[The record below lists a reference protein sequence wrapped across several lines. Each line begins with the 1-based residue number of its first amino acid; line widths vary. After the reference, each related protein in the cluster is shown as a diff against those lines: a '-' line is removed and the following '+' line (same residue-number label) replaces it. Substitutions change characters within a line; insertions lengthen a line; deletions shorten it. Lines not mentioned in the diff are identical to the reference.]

1 MSFRLKW
8 TPALV
13 AGLLIALFFG
23 LAFFMRVYFP
33 YDKVF
38 GDGWIKFTSN
48 DAYYQ
53 LRIIDNMAQNFP
65 HITAFDPYLILP
77 GGGTYGGVHFLNW
90 LVAFLAWVAGGGS
103 PTQHTVDMVGM
114 YLPAVLAAL
123 TVIPVYF
130 IGKAL
135 INRWAGVIAAG
146 MVSIFPGEYM
156 GRTILGGLDKPAAEV
171 FFTTL
176 AIMFII
182 YAIKTSWQNQL
193 SWSHVLKRDW
203 KALLK
208 PLIFSLLGGL
218 FLGIYLITWEGA
230 LLFVVIIVIYLII
243 QFIID
248 RFKGQSGFYLG
259 FSGFF
264 IFLVAFIVFQPVAG
278 GDFHTIALITAM
290 LLPPALAFIAY
301 LVARFKLKAYFYPVI
316 LAVLAVVFLLVFHA
330 VKPAMLDTMY
340 TQFTYLVPVGA
351 TGSTTIEAQRFLAP
365 SGEFTTDL
373 GWGNFTTS
381 FFLIPWIPIP
391 GLAFIALFFVVWF
404 FTKQQANG
412 HANLLL
418 RIGNLVILAL
428 AIGSIFAW
436 SVTQFDSWRVLA
448 VLATLSYFIT
458 LIMLATKQAN
468 NDKVFMFLFIWTAV
482 VLLVTLLQRRYAY
495 YLVINMAV
503 LSAYLGWQCIYWFS
517 RRRNKTQVPETLA
530 EQYRRS
536 RLVGIIGGIIVF
548 SASFMMVDTKYF
560 FIPVF
565 LLGLLSI
572 FYGFWSWVKLKNKN
586 WYMILWAFV
595 FPIGILALA
604 FSKDET
610 VRVSAKKAKEQPKEA
625 LNPWLYRFT
634 TGTLIIIVFIAVFWP
649 NYGKAVAT
657 ASPATYASSNAWEQA
672 LHWLKGNTPEPLG
685 QDRYYDLIDP
695 SYQYPDTAYAV
706 TSWWDYGY
714 WITRTAHRIP
724 SDNPSQSPEPIRN
737 VAHLFL
743 SENQQDVQKYL
754 DELKTGYVVI
764 DNSMVI
770 GQERVNIDTSTYTLL
785 NTAKLWAV
793 ATWADITNTDYTHT
807 FYGMKDNKVYPLRV
821 FDPEY
826 YKLFVVKLYNFD
838 GKASTSEKPV
848 VVTYETRTVGSN
860 SYNILTEDPRQFDSY
875 RGALT
880 YIENNPDKKCYL
892 CGTSPFVN
900 PVPVEAVT
908 DFTLVYG
915 STDNADSDNVPDVKI
930 FQYTGKGFPGIIP

>member
-1 MSFRLKW
+1 MSFRFKW

-13 AGLLIALFFG
+13 TGLLIALFFG
-23 LAFFMRVYFP
+23 IALFMRVYFP

-38 GDGWIKFTSN
+38 GDGWVKFTSN

-90 LVAFLAWVAGGGS
+90 LVAFLAWIAGGGS
-103 PTQHTVDMVGM
+103 PTQHTVDMVGI
-114 YLPAVLAAL
+114 YLPAILAAL

-135 INRWAGVIAAG
+135 FNRWAGVIAAG
-146 MVSIFPGEYM
+146 MVSILPGEYM

-193 SWSHVLKRDW
+193 SWSHILKRDW

-230 LLFVVIIVIYLII
+230 LLFVVIIIVYLII

-264 IFLVAFIVFQPVAG
+264 IFLAAFIVFQPVAG
-278 GDFHTIALITAM
+278 GDFHSIALIVAM

-301 LVARFKLKAYFYPVI
+301 LVTRFKLKAYTYPVI
-316 LAVLAVVFLLVFHA
+316 LAVLAAVFLLVFHA

-340 TQFTYLVPVGA
+340 TQFTYLIPVGA
-351 TGSTTIEAQRFLAP
+351 TGTTTIEAQKFLTP
-365 SGEFTTDL
+365 NGEFTTVL

-381 FFLIPWIPIP
+381 FFLVPWIPIP
-391 GLAFIALFFVVWF
+391 GLAFIALIALIVLYIKKRAEDK
-404 FTKQQANG
+404 T
-412 HANLLL
+412 LL
-418 RIGNLVILAL
+418 
-428 AIGSIFAW
+428 
-436 SVTQFDSWRVLA
+436 
-448 VLATLSYFIT
+448 
-458 LIMLATKQAN
+458 
-468 NDKVFMFLFIWTAV
+468 FLFIWTAIT
-482 VLLVTLLQRRYAY
+482 LLVTLLQRRYAY

-503 LSAYLGWQCIYWFS
+503 LSAYLGWQGIWWFS
-517 RRRNKTQVPETLA
+517 RRRYKVQLPENLV

-536 RLVGIIGGIIVF
+536 RLVGIAGGIIVF
-548 SASFMMVDTKYF
+548 GASFLMVDTKYF

-572 FYGFWSWVKLKNKN
+572 FYGFWSWVKLKNKS

-595 FPIGILALA
+595 FPIGILSLA

-610 VRVSAKKAKEQPKEA
+610 VRVSARKTKDQPKEA
-625 LNPWLYRFT
+625 LNPWLFRFN
-634 TGTLIIIVFIAVFWP
+634 TGTLIIIVFAAAFWP
-649 NYGKAVAT
+649 NYDKAIDT
-657 ASPATYASSNAWEQA
+657 ASPATYAPSDAWEQA

-685 QDRYYDLIDP
+685 EDRYYDLIDRN
-695 SYQYPDTAYAV
+695 YQYPDSAYAV

-724 SDNPSQSPEPIRN
+724 SANPSQSPEPIQN

-743 SENQQDVQKYL
+743 SKNQQDAQKYL
-754 DELKTGYVVI
+754 DELETGYIVLDNTMVTGKERI
-764 DNSMVI
+764 SLDNSI
-770 GQERVNIDTSTYTLL
+770 YSILTTG
-785 NTAKLWAV
+785 KLWAV

-807 FYGMKDNKVYPLRV
+807 FYGMKDNAVYPLRV
-821 FDPEY
+821 LDPEY
-826 YKLFVVKLYNFD
+826 YKLLAVKLYNFD

-848 VVTYETRTVGSN
+848 VVTYEVRTIGGN

-880 YIENNPDKKCYL
+880 YIESNPDKKCYL
-892 CGTSPFVN
+892 CGTNPFEN
-900 PVPVEAVT
+900 PIPIEAVT

-930 FQYTGKGFPGIIP
+930 FQYTGE